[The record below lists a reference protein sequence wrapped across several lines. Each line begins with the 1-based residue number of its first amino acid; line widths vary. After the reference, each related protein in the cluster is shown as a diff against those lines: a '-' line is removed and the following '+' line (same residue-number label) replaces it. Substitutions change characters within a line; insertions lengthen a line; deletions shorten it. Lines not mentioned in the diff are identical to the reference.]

1 MLKKRRFEK
10 MYKLYADDIFKFIF
24 VHTRDIELAEDLTA
38 DTFTKAWQNID
49 TFDGAHERG
58 WLYKIAQNKVTDHWR
73 KKKAVPLS
81 EEFEV
86 ADDKPSTEE
95 KVDTSLEAQ
104 RVHKALATLPEQ
116 MRSVV
121 ALRFMQGYSVKQTAE
136 ALHMSESNVRVVQ
149 FRALKKLEGV
159 LS

>member
-1 MLKKRRFEK
+1 

-24 VHTRDIELAEDLTA
+24 VHTQDIELAEDLTA
-38 DTFTKAWQNID
+38 DTFTKAWQKID
-49 TFDGAHERG
+49 TFDGEHERG
-58 WLYKIAQNKVTDHWR
+58 WLYKIAQNKITDHWR
-73 KKKAVPLS
+73 KKKSVPLS

-86 ADDKPSTEE
+86 IDDKPSTEARVE
-95 KVDTSLEAQ
+95 KSLEAQ
-104 RVHKALATLPEQ
+104 KVHKALATLPEQ

-121 ALRFMQGYSVKQTAE
+121 ALRFMQGYSVKQTAD
-136 ALHMSESNVRVVQ
+136 ALSMSESNVRVVQ